1 MTTVPMSG
9 KHVGSKLK
17 KINSR
22 KQIIFSSFQQDGV
35 TINDFVEA
43 GDMNS
48 PVRDSE
54 FAQFTV
60 IYFFLTVFN

>member
-1 MTTVPMSG
+1 MSG

-17 KINSR
+17 KLIQGNKFC

-60 IYFFLTVFN
+60 IYFFLTLFN